1 MARSKSNTKD
11 VKLKVADV
19 HIKRLKEAGELLGH
33 TSRSET
39 MRWLALN
46 AITFANMRMQQLEKE
61 ISDS

>member
-1 MARSKSNTKD
+1 MTRSKSNTKD
-11 VKLKVADV
+11 VSLKVADV

-46 AITFANMRMQQLEKE
+46 AITFAKLVPAVKE
-61 ISDS
+61 EQTNSS